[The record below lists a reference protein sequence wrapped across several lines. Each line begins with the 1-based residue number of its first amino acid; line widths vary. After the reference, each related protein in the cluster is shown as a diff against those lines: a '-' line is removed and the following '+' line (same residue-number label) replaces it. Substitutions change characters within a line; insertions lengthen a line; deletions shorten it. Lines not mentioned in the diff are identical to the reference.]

1 MYLDEG
7 IAIHPDNKIFAQI
20 QRLSWSAPELFY
32 VLDACEIMKSSY
44 CLLSN
49 IAFKALTFSRVI
61 LMNKKPKLN
70 VDTYMYIYCRK
81 EFVYVKKEKRHIK
94 LYCTLLNI

>member
-1 MYLDEG
+1 MTYLDEG
-7 IAIHPDNKIFAQI
+7 IAIHPDNKIFAHI
-20 QRLSWSAPELFY
+20 QLVIERSGTALRI
-32 VLDACEIMKSSY
+32 DASEIMKSSY

-49 IAFKALTFSRVI
+49 IAFKALMFSRVI

-70 VDTYMYIYCRK
+70 VDTYTYIYCRK